1 MVCGD
6 QSRDG
11 ATTPGE
17 GERGLGR
24 RAVLS
29 SWSRERAGEESDQD
43 AAGWLG
49 RGSCSK
55 SILTLRLHHQS
66 CKIQDSPRNPLTNS
80 LIFRIHSAR
89 YGSLHRL
96 RYSPYY
102 PPGIECVTFPS
113 FAFLP
118 LRRSTT
124 AWSGARS
131 GSRTYKVRGT
141 TTSFGAWCVLQ
152 PPFSS
157 QPIEWLLI
165 EGTMEQGLS
174 PQLFWDHKDALLD
187 GDRED
192 LPSIVTNLVAQ
203 SKVTAHRDSWHTLPT
218 PVAAVGGRV
227 MVGAV
232 PDMPSELPPSL
243 PNVDGLVS
251 FIVISAGAPASVPH
265 PAEDANAAGIITQR
279 AHVLRLRLAEG
290 KKEQIHFLQHV
301 LPTSTCYMKER
312 LAVGDTV
319 CVCCDTGKDA
329 SVGVALAALQ
339 LFFDGEG
346 KLIEQGV
353 QGLYSTSSLRL
364 FRRY

>member
-1 MVCGD
+1 MRYIPIVCVSAS
-6 QSRDG
+6 QKIHDG
-11 ATTPGE
+11 VE
-17 GERGLGR
+17 
-24 RAVLS
+24 
-29 SWSRERAGEESDQD
+29 
-43 AAGWLG
+43 
-49 RGSCSK
+49 
-55 SILTLRLHHQS
+55 
-66 CKIQDSPRNPLTNS
+66 
-80 LIFRIHSAR
+80 
-89 YGSLHRL
+89 
-96 RYSPYY
+96 
-102 PPGIECVTFPS
+102 
-113 FAFLP
+113 
-118 LRRSTT
+118 RRSLGFSYVQG
-124 AWSGARS
+124 SGDDHELW
-131 GSRTYKVRGT
+131 G
-141 TTSFGAWCVLQ
+141 
-152 PPFSS
+152 
-157 QPIEWLLI
+157 
-165 EGTMEQGLS
+165 MGLS

-203 SKVTAHRDSWHTLPT
+203 SKVTAHRDSWQTLPT